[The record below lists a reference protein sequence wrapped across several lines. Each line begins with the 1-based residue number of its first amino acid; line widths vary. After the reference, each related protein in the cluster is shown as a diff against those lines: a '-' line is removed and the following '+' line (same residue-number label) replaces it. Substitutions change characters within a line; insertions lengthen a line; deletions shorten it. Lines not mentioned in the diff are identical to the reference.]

1 MSIEVITVPQ
11 LDDSVQHY
19 YLWIDSD
26 LSVGGGRRQV
36 SKSLFLRRSEKGGG
50 KEMRKK
56 GKKGKKEEKKLASEV
71 SLQRDKKSKLCWY
84 GTIEGSSAVVLY

>member
-1 MSIEVITVPQ
+1 
-11 LDDSVQHY
+11 
-19 YLWIDSD
+19 
-26 LSVGGGRRQV
+26 
-36 SKSLFLRRSEKGGG
+36 
-50 KEMRKK
+50 MRKK